1 MSLNFSANQYERSF
15 RAERLGNWEV
25 NKWYPHIRPRQR
37 KGHTKI
43 IADDRGH
50 LLPGVRRIEP
60 WGHFRSTWQLPR
72 RITRNIAAELNAP
85 RFPTK
90 PQTSWEKRSSHIPLV
105 DPKLGYPSE
114 AKHSSTTESK
124 STPSSLPPAKKENRI
139 HSGKKEIPV
148 IDDKDVE
155 RLNDYQPYDKD
166 EHDFTHPMG
175 CDGAPKVVDTTK
187 RVGEDI
193 KSYTENCRALSEKK
207 TSLETLMSNNGKNS
221 LDVLRANDVHK
232 GDQDILEEKEKLS
245 EDSGKASSKHSSA
258 RSSRSS
264 SKSSRRS
271 TGSKKEID
279 LLLKSPPLITD
290 FISSQYSRDLAQDNL
305 KHQPL
310 PDTVHHE
317 AFKALQMKKSKH
329 PGTALEN
336 LPQAVAVGHKKF
348 VSPGPTQCSKL
359 NVYRPKTAGEVFAKG
374 APLEQIERPKTC
386 RIKDLHEIDLALCW
400 DLVPDKPEDEP
411 KRPAHIDGSNGSIA
425 PSVFA
430 VIKPKADDQQQQQQQ
445 QNEAKKPSSAATTK
459 CTDPRHK
466 PKTAWAENIKPPK
479 IVDRTVNPSAVMD
492 IINVNDDPTGNL
504 DHLRRRPSQGSR
516 HGSTTSLCSRKGSAE
531 NRNPNIPTAEDR
543 GSSKK
548 SSHENTLDT
557 SLNSEKLI
565 KRKLYSSS
573 PNLTTARENHLEHHK
588 NKSLN
593 ARPCVA
599 CDLKNVHDP
608 GRRPKSDYKMA
619 FKAGVPNSTSNG
631 SKSGS
636 HQSSNKS
643 QTKPLSIPKPKTP
656 FARKSYSI
664 HTLVP
669 PFSLWPGTTGMDY
682 PEHWRLASVYQH
694 SYKPIELRKKPL
706 LQGVFH

>member
-1 MSLNFSANQYERSF
+1 YERSF

-72 RITRNIAAELNAP
+72 RITRNIGKQLAGKMKSLISAAELNAP

-124 STPSSLPPAKKENRI
+124 STPSSLPPAVSSSI
-139 HSGKKEIPV
+139 M

-166 EHDFTHPMG
+166 EHDFTHPM
-175 CDGAPKVVDTTK
+175 
-187 RVGEDI
+187 
-193 KSYTENCRALSEKK
+193 
-207 TSLETLMSNNGKNS
+207 
-221 LDVLRANDVHK
+221 
-232 GDQDILEEKEKLS
+232 
-245 EDSGKASSKHSSA
+245 DSGKASSKHSSA

-479 IVDRTVNPSAVMD
+479 I
-492 IINVNDDPTGNL
+492 
-504 DHLRRRPSQGSR
+504 
-516 HGSTTSLCSRKGSAE
+516 
-531 NRNPNIPTAEDR
+531 
-543 GSSKK
+543 
-548 SSHENTLDT
+548 
-557 SLNSEKLI
+557 
-565 KRKLYSSS
+565 LYSSS
-573 PNLTTARENHLEHHK
+573 PNLTTARENHMEHHK